1 MWPHATPQAF
11 SADALLASS
20 AAASGA
26 GPAVMPPQ
34 SIPTADPAL
43 QHQPPQAQQG
53 QPPPQSQPQQQ
64 HQPPPQ
70 LRPQQSFQPQQPQV
84 HQQVGGGASQAAQQS
99 QAQPPAQQPPQ
110 QLQHSFEHQAQMAA
124 AVGQYPGIPFSP
136 SPMGGAPAQLPGYA
150 QHMSGYGQQQFPLQ
164 QSPHGLVQQ
173 QQQQHQQQ
181 QHLHQAVP
189 PHQQQQGGGMAGVHV
204 DGGGAEL
211 KEGSMDD
218 ILNFFLKDGNAAE

>member
-1 MWPHATPQAF
+1 VWSNHQTWPHATPQAF

-34 SIPTADPAL
+34 SIPMADPAL

-64 HQPPPQ
+64 HQLPPQ
-70 LRPQQSFQPQQPQV
+70 LRPQQSFQPQQQQPQV
-84 HQQVGGGASQAAQQS
+84 HQQTGGGASQAAQQS
-99 QAQPPAQQPPQ
+99 QAQPPAQ

-136 SPMGGAPAQLPGYA
+136 SPIGGAAAQLPGYA
-150 QHMSGYGQQQFPLQ
+150 QSMSGYGQQQFPLQ
-164 QSPHGLVQQ
+164 QSPHDLVR
-173 QQQQHQQQ
+173 QQQQHQ
-181 QHLHQAVP
+181 
-189 PHQQQQGGGMAGVHV
+189 QQQQGGGMAGVHV
-204 DGGGAEL
+204 GGGGVEL